1 MSLRSL
7 IALLVVALSFGHI
20 GFAADERPAVPPPTV
35 RVAGIVLKW
44 LKADKAA
51 NCERAEKLIREAA
64 GGGAKFVC
72 TTECF
77 LDGYAIT
84 NRDMP
89 LADYR
94 ALGEPI
100 PGGTFYQRLAKLADE
115 LDIHLCAGMLEADGD
130 RRHNTAVLISPKGE
144 LIGKYRKHELGHE
157 LVRNSPGRDMPVFD
171 MPFGRVGLMICA
183 DRRNA
188 DLVGQLKANG
198 AELLICPSGGMFGPK
213 TNDPILQARSKE
225 TGLPIVFVH
234 PAEFLV
240 TGPSGDIER
249 RELLGDKLEVAPADV
264 GSALDSSDVYFF
276 DVEPVRSN
284 DGE

>member
-1 MSLRSL
+1 
-7 IALLVVALSFGHI
+7 VVALLLFGH
-20 GFAADERPAVPPPTV
+20 FCVAADDKPADAPQTV

-51 NCERAEKLIREAA
+51 NCARAETLIREAA
-64 GGGAKFVC
+64 AGGARIVC

-84 NRDMP
+84 NKDMP
-89 LADYR
+89 LTDYR
-94 ALGEPI
+94 ALGEPV
-100 PGGTFYQRLAKLADE
+100 PGGSYYERLARLADE

-130 RRHNTAVLISPKGE
+130 RRHNTAVLIGPDGK
-144 LIGKYRKHELGHE
+144 LVGKYRKHELGHE
-157 LVRNSPGRDMPVFD
+157 LVRNSPGREMPVFET
-171 MPFGRVGLMICA
+171 PHGRVGLIICA

-188 DLVGQLKANG
+188 DLVGQLKTNG
-198 AELLICPSGGMFGPK
+198 AELLVCPSGGMFGPK

-240 TGPSGDIER
+240 TAPTGDIDR
-249 RELLGDKLEVAPADV
+249 RELLGDKLDVAPAEV
-264 GSALDSSDVYFF
+264 GTPRDSNEVYYF
-276 DVEPVRSN
+276 DVAPVRRSSHQ
-284 DGE
+284 